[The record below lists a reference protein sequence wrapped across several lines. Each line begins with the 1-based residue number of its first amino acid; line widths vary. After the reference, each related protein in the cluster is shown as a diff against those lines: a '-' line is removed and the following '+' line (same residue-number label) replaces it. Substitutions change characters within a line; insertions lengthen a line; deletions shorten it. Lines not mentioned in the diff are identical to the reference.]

1 MLIKTPPAV
10 ICSGR
15 FAVLVQPRQD
25 KGRKALDF
33 RIKCCSAESGVR
45 FSLACFLPPGMLH
58 WPWLPLVFSPLTSY
72 YVLMSAPTLPKLLPR
87 HLAILLMMTVATMFA
102 ANHVSAR
109 LAFDNGTGL
118 LLAVLTRSGVACLI
132 LVALVIVQRKRL
144 WLPAGSWPWQLTV
157 GLLIAVQSVSLY
169 SAVARLPVVIALLLV
184 NTFPIQLALLSWALG
199 GPRPTL
205 RSCLIMGTILI
216 GLLVVLDI
224 PSWLASADG
233 MGPGW
238 IAGIGFG
245 LMAAFVFACALWVTE
260 HRLAGVGSTLRS
272 LLTMQTVFIV
282 MIIGGIAGVVP
293 GGMSLPDN
301 SAGWLGL
308 SLLGLL
314 YGSAFSTLF
323 IFVPRLDMA
332 RNAPVMNIEP
342 VASLILG
349 YFVLDQ
355 MLSPGQLVGGA
366 VVVGG
371 IIVLSLSKGR

>member
-1 MLIKTPPAV
+1 
-10 ICSGR
+10 
-15 FAVLVQPRQD
+15 
-25 KGRKALDF
+25 
-33 RIKCCSAESGVR
+33 
-45 FSLACFLPPGMLH
+45 
-58 WPWLPLVFSPLTSY
+58 
-72 YVLMSAPTLPKLLPR
+72 MSAPTLPKLLPR

-184 NTFPIQLALLSWALG
+184 NTFPIQLAL
-199 GPRPTL
+199 
-205 RSCLIMGTILI
+205 
-216 GLLVVLDI
+216 
-224 PSWLASADG
+224 
-233 MGPGW
+233 
-238 IAGIGFG
+238 
-245 LMAAFVFACALWVTE
+245 WVTE

-342 VASLILG
+342 VASLVLG
-349 YFVLDQ
+349 YFVLGQ

-371 IIVLSLSKGR
+371 IVVLSLSKGR